1 MSSSISALSPKP
13 LHPPLTNEAQSL
25 SSTLSTG
32 RTEVRI
38 SSARVTGTVHHSDLD
53 ACDWVRADNG
63 RGCCALGPWFW
74 DWQLESAQ
82 SLKEG
87 FLLDVSLIAF

>member
-1 MSSSISALSPKP
+1 MGVGAAL
-13 LHPPLTNEAQSL
+13 
-25 SSTLSTG
+25 
-32 RTEVRI
+32 
-38 SSARVTGTVHHSDLD
+38 
-53 ACDWVRADNG
+53 
-63 RGCCALGPWFW
+63 LGLWFW

>member
-1 MSSSISALSPKP
+1 MS
-13 LHPPLTNEAQSL
+13 T
-25 SSTLSTG
+25 TLSTV
-32 RTEVRI
+32 RTEVRV
-38 SSARVTGTVHHSDLD
+38 SSAGVTGAVSASDLKI
-53 ACDWVRADNG
+53 VVGVGADIEW
-63 RGCCALGPWFW
+63 RLLRLGPWFW